1 MTKDFHHISVL
12 YEEVLEGL
20 RIRPDGIYVD
30 GTLGGAGHSE
40 GILRHLTEGGRLI
53 GIDQDPAA
61 LEAAK
66 TRLSPYGEQFIPV
79 KANYQDF
86 EKVLDNLGI
95 SKVDGVLLDL
105 GVSSVQFDEAD
116 RGFSYR
122 YNAILDM
129 RMSDEEIPTAK
140 DLVEN
145 LSEQELTRIFRDFG
159 EERWASRV
167 ASFIVKWRRE
177 KPIETTGDLV
187 EVIKAAIPKG
197 ARRHGGHPAKRIFQG
212 LRIAVNDELG
222 VLERSLPKMMR
233 RLKKGGRIAVI
244 TFHSLEDRIVKEG
257 FKEAYRDCIC
267 PSESPICTCDKVRE
281 IDIITRKVIVPSK
294 EELEANPRSHSAKL
308 RIAEKIVD

>member
-20 RIRPDGIYVD
+20 QIRPDGIYVD

-40 GILRHLTEGGRLI
+40 GILKRLTKGGTLI
-53 GIDQDPAA
+53 GIDQDPVA

-66 TRLSPYGEQFIPV
+66 RRLSSYGDQFIPA

-86 EKVLDNLGI
+86 ERVLDELGI
-95 SKVDGVLLDL
+95 EKVDGFLLDL
-105 GVSSVQFDEAD
+105 GVSSVQFDDAE

-122 YNAILDM
+122 YDAPLDM
-129 RMSDEEIPTAK
+129 RMSDEAIPTAK
-140 DLVEN
+140 NLVAT
-145 LSEQELTRIFRDFG
+145 LSEQELTKIFRDYG
-159 EERWASRV
+159 EERWAARV
-167 ASFIVKWRRE
+167 ASFIVKKRKE
-177 KPIETTGDLV
+177 TPIETTGELV

-197 ARRHGGHPAKRIFQG
+197 ARRNGGHPAKRIFQG

-222 VLERSLPKMMR
+222 VLERSLPKMIG
-233 RLKKGGRIAVI
+233 RLQKGGRIAVI
-244 TFHSLEDRIVKEG
+244 TFHSLEDRIVKEA

-267 PSESPICTCDKVRE
+267 PPESPICTCDKVRE
-281 IDIITRKVIVPSK
+281 IDIITRKVIVPTK